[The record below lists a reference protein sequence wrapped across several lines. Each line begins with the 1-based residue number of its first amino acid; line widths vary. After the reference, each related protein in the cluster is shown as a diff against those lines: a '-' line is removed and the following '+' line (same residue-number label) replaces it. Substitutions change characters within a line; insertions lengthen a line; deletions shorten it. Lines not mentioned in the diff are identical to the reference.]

1 LLFSELYSRPFAV
14 QIGFPSTGISLQ
26 MSQIT
31 LTLCS
36 MAGTTNMQ
44 TPVRRL
50 RLPILIVLL
59 MASMSILAERHTSL
73 NWFVDNERWL
83 RETIEAN
90 PFKSYC
96 ISFLF
101 YLVLS
106 LIPGIA
112 GKSIVLGWL
121 LGLLA
126 GIIIVNSALVAAA
139 LTTFLLCRHYLQSVV
154 EARFGPYLLPIQR
167 RMKDDGALYLLT
179 LRLAHAP
186 FSIMNYAAGAGT
198 EVPFRTFW
206 WTTQLGLLPG
216 NIVFVFAGTRL
227 PSLKILVQRGP
238 LSLLDGP
245 MIAALI
251 ATVFLPWVARKIIQR
266 VSLPQNAAQQLP
278 DHNADSHT
286 EKGR

>member
-1 LLFSELYSRPFAV
+1 
-14 QIGFPSTGISLQ
+14 
-26 MSQIT
+26 
-31 LTLCS
+31 
-36 MAGTTNMQ
+36 MQ
-44 TPVRRL
+44 TPARRL
-50 RLPILIVLL
+50 RLPILIIIL
-59 MASMSILAERHTSL
+59 MAIMAILASRYASL
-73 NWFVDNERWL
+73 DWFVQNERWL
-83 RETIEAN
+83 RAAIKATQ
-90 PFKSYC
+90 FKSC
-96 ISFLF
+96 IIGFF
-101 YLVLS
+101 VYLVLS

-121 LGLLA
+121 FGLFF
-126 GIIIVNSALVAAA
+126 GVMIVNSALVAAA

-227 PSLKILVQRGP
+227 PGLEILVKRGP
-238 LSLLDGP
+238 ISLLDGP

-251 ATVFLPWVARKIIQR
+251 ATVFLPWLARKMIQR
-266 VSLPQNAAQQLP
+266 SSRPRNTEQQLP
-278 DHNADSHT
+278 DREADDHAGKET
-286 EKGR
+286 

>member
-1 LLFSELYSRPFAV
+1 
-14 QIGFPSTGISLQ
+14 
-26 MSQIT
+26 
-31 LTLCS
+31 
-36 MAGTTNMQ
+36 MQ
-44 TPVRRL
+44 TPARRL
-50 RLPILIVLL
+50 RLPILIIIL
-59 MASMSILAERHTSL
+59 MAIMAILASRYASL
-73 NWFVDNERWL
+73 DWFVQNERWL
-83 RETIEAN
+83 RSAIEAN
-90 PFKSYC
+90 PFKSC
-96 ISFLF
+96 IIVFF
-101 YLVLS
+101 VYLVLS

-121 LGLLA
+121 FGLFF
-126 GIIIVNSALVAAA
+126 GVMIVNSALVAAA
-139 LTTFLLCRHYLQSVV
+139 LTTFLLCRHYLRSVV

-227 PSLKILVQRGP
+227 PGLKILVQRGP
-238 LSLLDGP
+238 ISLLDGP

-251 ATVFLPWVARKIIQR
+251 ATVFLPWLARKMIQR
-266 VSLPQNAAQQLP
+266 SSRPRNTEQQLP
-278 DHNADSHT
+278 DQEADDRAGKET
-286 EKGR
+286 

>member
-1 LLFSELYSRPFAV
+1 
-14 QIGFPSTGISLQ
+14 
-26 MSQIT
+26 
-31 LTLCS
+31 
-36 MAGTTNMQ
+36 MAGMTNMQ
-44 TPVRRL
+44 APARRL

-59 MASMSILAERHTSL
+59 MAVMAILASRYTSL
-73 NWFVDNERWL
+73 DWFVQNERWL
-83 RETIEAN
+83 RAAIKAN
-90 PFKSYC
+90 PFKSHV
-96 ISFLF
+96 IGFVV
-101 YLVLS
+101 YLLVS
-106 LIPGIA
+106 LVPGTA

-121 LGLLA
+121 FGLIS
-126 GIIIVNSALVAAA
+126 GVVIVNSALVAAA

-227 PSLKILVQRGP
+227 PSLEILVQRGP

-245 MIAALI
+245 MITALI
-251 ATVFLPWVARKIIQR
+251 ATVFLPWLARKMIQR
-266 VSLPQNAAQQLP
+266 MSRPRDTEQQLP
-278 DHNADSHT
+278 DQDADDHVGKET
-286 EKGR
+286 